1 MNSLGESTSK
11 KKAVDDF
18 QSASGIV
25 EKSKQ
30 KRPSPITLRLTTEE
44 RAKLEQLAQGMT
56 FSAYIRACIFQSNA
70 SPRKRIAKATTKD
83 KAALGEI
90 LGLLGQSR
98 IANNLNQLAYNAN
111 TGSLI
116 VNEDT
121 LQQIEEAYDHTREM
135 RDALVQAIGLKE
147 KRH

>member
-18 QSASGIV
+18 QNASGITTQ
-25 EKSKQ
+25 SKQ

-44 RAKLEQLAQGMT
+44 RIKLEQLAQGMT
-56 FSAYIRACIFQSNA
+56 FSAYIRACIFQNEA

-83 KAALGEI
+83 KAALAEI

>member
-1 MNSLGESTSK
+1 MNSLGDSTSK
-11 KKAVDDF
+11 KNAIDDF
-18 QSASGIV
+18 QSASGIT
-25 EKSKQ
+25 KQSKQ
-30 KRPSPITLRLTTEE
+30 KSPSPITLRLTPEE

-56 FSAYIRACIFQSNA
+56 FSAYIRACIFQSET
-70 SPRKRIAKATTKD
+70 SPRKRIAKSTTKD
-83 KAALGEI
+83 KAALAEV

-116 VNEDT
+116 VTEDT
-121 LQQIEEAYDHTREM
+121 LQQIKEAYDHTREM